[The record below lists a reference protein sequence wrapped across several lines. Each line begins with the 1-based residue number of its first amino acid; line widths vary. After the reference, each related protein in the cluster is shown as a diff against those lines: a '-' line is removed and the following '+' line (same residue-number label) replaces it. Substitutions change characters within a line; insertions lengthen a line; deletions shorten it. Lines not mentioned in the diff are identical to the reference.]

1 MKTRVGSKESKISKQ
16 YAVRSKQKTIYCL
29 LPTAYCLLLTV
40 FCLLSSVSYAENKDE
55 KTPIKIR
62 SNRMET
68 YNEKNVVSFLENVIA
83 EKGDMT
89 IYANRVDV
97 YSDKDQK
104 KLIKIIAEGNVRIE
118 KGGKTATGEKAEY
131 YEEEQKLI
139 LKGTP
144 QIKEKNNF
152 IKGSEIIY
160 YLKEDNISVQGDEKK
175 KVEVTLFPEEKKSGE
190 ERN

>member
-1 MKTRVGSKESKISKQ
+1 MQKSKCKLKNEKLRIIRLSLNFALCILHF
-16 YAVRSKQKTIYCL
+16 AFCTFL
-29 LPTAYCLLLTV
+29 LPV
-40 FCLLSSVSYAENKDE
+40 VSYAEKEGDKE
-55 KTPIKIR
+55 ESTPIKIT
-62 SNRMET
+62 SSRMET
-68 YNEKNVVSFLENVIA
+68 YNEKKFVSFLENVIA
-83 EKGDMT
+83 KRGDMT
-89 IYANRVDV
+89 LYANRVDV

-144 QIKEKNNF
+144 RIKEKNNL
-152 IKGSEIIY
+152 IEGSEIIY